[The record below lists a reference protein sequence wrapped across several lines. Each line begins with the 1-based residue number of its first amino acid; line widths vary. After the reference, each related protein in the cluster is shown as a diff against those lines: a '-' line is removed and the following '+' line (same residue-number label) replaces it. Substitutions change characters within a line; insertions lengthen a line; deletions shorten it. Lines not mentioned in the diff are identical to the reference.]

1 MAAPREESDRSGPSS
16 GLVETALVALEAD
29 NEPGKQLE
37 RLQELTGLF
46 REQRHRETASKRVFQ
61 DIQQILTKSSHEVE
75 QACGEAGRLVYL
87 DPHLQLIAECFRCLR
102 NACVQCPGNQALIR
116 DSELI
121 GTSVK
126 LVDLFQK
133 LNGIKQE
140 SQLPAFRC
148 GLQFLGNAVAGNEAS
163 QRMLWKDAFPD
174 LFLGC
179 LTYPDEKIVTFSCMI
194 LFTCLNSERLKDL
207 QSGNVAVALRVV
219 RAYQKQA
226 DAEWAFLIIS
236 DYLLKSPELVNSLYA
251 RLSHQERVTLLD
263 LMIAKLIGDEP
274 LTGEDTAAFLSHARF
289 VASKFQE
296 KCKSVLKLA
305 SSSHNGDEEALTTIR
320 LLHVLCEMSANC
332 DLLPSLQAFPGL
344 LETAVETLQMAHLA
358 GKQTPNV
365 FTTSPCVRG
374 EGDISNPVAGFKSH
388 LIRLI
393 GNLCYKDKNN
403 QDKVYQLDGIPLILD
418 SCCMDDN
425 NPFLNQWA
433 VYAIRN
439 LTEQNKRNQ
448 ELIAKMENHGLADTA
463 ILKKMGLEVEQQD
476 RKLIL
481 RSTRKAS
488 GGE

>member
-1 MAAPREESDRSGPSS
+1 MAAPSEELDRVGTSS
-16 GLVETALVALEAD
+16 GLVESALMTLEAD
-29 NEPGKQLE
+29 NEPDKQLE
-37 RLQELTGLF
+37 RLQELMGLL
-46 REQRHRETASKRVFQ
+46 REQRHRETASKQVFQ
-61 DIQQILTKSSHEVE
+61 DIKQILTKSSHEVE
-75 QACGEAGRLVYL
+75 LACRETGHLVYL

-102 NACVQCPGNQALIR
+102 NACVQCPGNQDMIR
-116 DSELI
+116 DLDLI
-121 GTSVK
+121 GTSMK
-126 LVDLFQK
+126 LMYLFQK
-133 LNGIKQE
+133 LNVIKQE
-140 SQLPAFRC
+140 SKLTAFRC

-163 QRMLWKDAFPD
+163 QRILWKDAFPD
-174 LFLGC
+174 LFLAC
-179 LTYPDEKIVTFSCMI
+179 LSYPDEKIVTYSCMI

-207 QSGNVAVALRVV
+207 QSRNLTIALRVV
-219 RAYQKQA
+219 EAYQKQA

-236 DYLLKSPELVNSLYA
+236 DYLLKIPELVNSLYA
-251 RLSHQERVTLLD
+251 KLSHQERVTLLD
-263 LMIAKLIGDEP
+263 LMIAKLVGDEP
-274 LTGEDTAAFLSHARF
+274 LTSEDIAAFLSHAGF

-305 SSSHNGDEEALTTIR
+305 STGHSDDEEALTTIR

-344 LETAVETLQMAHLA
+344 LKTAVETLKMTHLA
-358 GKQTPNV
+358 GRQTPNV

-374 EGDISNPVAGFKSH
+374 DGDISSPVAGFKSY

-418 SCCMDDN
+418 SCSIDDN
-425 NPFLNQWA
+425 NPFLNQWV

-463 ILKKMGLEVEQQD
+463 MLKKMGLEVEQQD
-476 RKLIL
+476 RKLTL